1 MTRTARIPKVI
12 LTLYIFTVFTLIP
25 LAMPTGYKNLGE
37 MKCSLFLKAA
47 AVFTPLFLIF
57 LIGAFISGRTR
68 LKDYRTLLTLTVIF
82 AANLTLSSAL
92 SADFQKSLSGSPGW
106 RMGLFAFLAM
116 LVSALAA
123 AVFNLPGGYIYLP
136 LLAGA
141 AASSIIAA
149 ANRFGLDLM
158 MPHLSAENRQDFIGT
173 LGNINWFA
181 GFLTVTI
188 PIAISLLFSDNKK
201 MRTAGSITLFILLT
215 AAVLQGSNGLLP
227 ALCAVFIVLF
237 VLASADRTYQRPFL
251 TMLLIL
257 GAAMEAC
264 AAAVLL
270 FPGAYNGPADNLFLR
285 IAGFHIGLFIVGA
298 AVLCLHFQKKGQFDN
313 LPRAAKFLLPTVLT
327 LAVLLPLLLLIIQL
341 TVTLPRNFGTYR
353 GFIWHVAKSGF
364 KKLPFLNMLF
374 GVGPDLM
381 GDYLVSVPGFQDLI
395 SAVYG
400 NAKLL
405 NAHSM
410 LLTQLLNTGILGVS
424 SHLILVTFALK
435 KGLTALYA
443 YKKEGSPEPT
453 WLLASLLGVIS
464 YDIYMMFSFDQV
476 TVTPLFYILLG
487 ALYSENPS
495 RTTVGS

>member
-1 MTRTARIPKVI
+1 A
-12 LTLYIFTVFTLIP
+12 
-25 LAMPTGYKNLGE
+25 
-37 MKCSLFLKAA
+37 
-47 AVFTPLFLIF
+47 
-57 LIGAFISGRTR
+57 
-68 LKDYRTLLTLTVIF
+68 
-82 AANLTLSSAL
+82 
-92 SADFQKSLSGSPGW
+92 
-106 RMGLFAFLAM
+106 
-116 LVSALAA
+116 
-123 AVFNLPGGYIYLP
+123 
-136 LLAGA
+136 
-141 AASSIIAA
+141 
-149 ANRFGLDLM
+149 
-158 MPHLSAENRQDFIGT
+158 
-173 LGNINWFA
+173 
-181 GFLTVTI
+181 VTI
-188 PIAISLLFSDNKK
+188 PIAISLLFSENKK

-298 AVLCLHFQKKGQFDN
+298 AVLCLHFQKKRQFDN
-313 LPRAAKFLLPTVLT
+313 LPRAAKLLLPTVLT

-353 GFIWHVAKSGF
+353 GFIWHVAKTGF

-435 KGLTALYA
+435 KGLTALGT

-464 YDIYMMFSFDQV
+464 YEIYMMFSFDQV